1 MQKRIIDNATEY
13 IRSFFASDFTGHDFQ
28 HSMRVMRMATE
39 IAVSE
44 GADIFICQLSAL
56 LHDVD
61 DRKLSPHTSE
71 NLDNARAFLVSEGVQ
86 DDTIQKIC
94 SIIKQISFK
103 GSDSVVPDTL
113 EGKCVQDADRL
124 DALGAIGIAR
134 AFAYGGAHHRAMYDA
149 EIKPSVNMNEQE
161 YFASQGTTINHF
173 YEKLFLLK
181 DMMNTECA
189 KKIAQHRHDFMIDFV
204 DEFLRDWNIE

>member
-1 MQKRIIDNATEY
+1 MKKIIDNAIEY

-39 IAVSE
+39 IAGVE

-56 LHDVD
+56 LHDVY

-71 NLDNARAFLVSEGVQ
+71 NLDNAIAFLVSQAVTE
-86 DDTIQKIC
+86 DTIEKIC

-103 GSDSVVPDTL
+103 GTDSVVPDTL

-124 DALGAIGIAR
+124 DATGAIGIAR

-149 EIKPSVNMNEQE
+149 EIKPSLNMNEQE
-161 YFASQGTTINHF
+161 YFASEGTTINHF
-173 YEKLFLLK
+173 YEKLFLLR
-181 DMMNTECA
+181 DMMNTECG
-189 KKIAQHRHDFMIDFV
+189 KRIAQHRHDYMMDFV
-204 DEFLRDWNIE
+204 NEFLKEWNG